1 VLNNIKNK
9 IIKWIFKE
17 LLDDIETKINNMNS
31 NNENTINDINDNI
44 KEQEKVLSAHR
55 KEMTRLHYNFEEA
68 KRAYVSAKEL
78 LNSHLEIGVD
88 IHPQSKT
95 SWAVICLDGKPE
107 YLKFVALDN
116 RNIKDIAYF
125 LKQFEGSKNTIDS
138 PFGHKDMINDYI
150 LKSNW

>member
-1 VLNNIKNK
+1 MLNK
-9 IIKWIFKE
+9 IKRWLFKDIIKEFEAEIYYLKNII
-17 LLDDIETKINNMNS
+17 DNCIKYD
-31 NNENTINDINDNI
+31 DNI
-44 KEQEKVLSAHR
+44 SNKIEDHEKVLSAHR

-78 LNSHLEIGVD
+78 LNSHLEIGID
-88 IHPQSKT
+88 IYPQSKT

-116 RNIKDIAYF
+116 RNIKDIAMF